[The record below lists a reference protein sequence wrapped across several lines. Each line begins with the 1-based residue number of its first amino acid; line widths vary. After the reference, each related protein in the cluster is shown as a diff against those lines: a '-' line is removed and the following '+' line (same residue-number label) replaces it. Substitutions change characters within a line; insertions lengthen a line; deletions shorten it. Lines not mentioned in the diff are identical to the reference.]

1 MTKITIN
8 GKDYKIKYTLRALFI
23 FEQITKK
30 PFEMKTLL
38 DNYVFFY
45 SIILANND
53 NILEWNEFID
63 ALDSDPTIF
72 KQIND
77 AVNQSVKVE
86 DIIGGGEDDGS
97 DGQKKS

>member
-1 MTKITIN
+1 MKKITIN

-38 DNYVFFY
+38 DNYVFLY

-72 KQIND
+72 QQINE
-77 AVNQSVKVE
+77 AINQSAKVE
-86 DIIGGGEDDGS
+86 DIISGGDDDGS